1 MKTNLILS
9 ILTATIVITLNFPG
23 VVDEW
28 LNPLQVTAATVAVF
42 VLLIIYQIS
51 KVIKKNTVSPT
62 ESGINQSLLSEEEKV
77 QPLPAYQEGLMV
89 EEFICTIMDAYLN
102 LPEEQGRPDESEK
115 KRLLDEL
122 DIYRQSYLWCVQM
135 QRKYGQQWADAF
147 QGATLP
153 LTNDDYPRLRSLI
166 AEIAL
171 QTSDFCRYR
180 TNDVNLQ
187 ERMMV
192 NPKSMLLDCSVEQA
206 GACEL
211 EINPFNTPKEVL
223 ALYELFSHDE
233 VSLKQAS
240 IHGYIQHK

>member
-51 KVIKKNTVSPT
+51 KVFKKNTVSPT
-62 ESGINQSLLSEEEKV
+62 ESGIDQSLLSEEEKV

-102 LPEEQGRPDESEK
+102 LPEEQERPDESEK

-122 DIYRQSYLWCVQM
+122 DIYRLSTEQRQKPYLGM
-135 QRKYGQQWADAF
+135 QRLQRTEG
-147 QGATLP
+147 
-153 LTNDDYPRLRSLI
+153 I
-166 AEIAL
+166 ASGNHAYTREVEPQREA
-171 QTSDFCRYR
+171 QT
-180 TNDVNLQ
+180 
-187 ERMMV
+187 
-192 NPKSMLLDCSVEQA
+192 
-206 GACEL
+206 
-211 EINPFNTPKEVL
+211 EVRDRNR
-223 ALYELFSHDE
+223 H
-233 VSLKQAS
+233 
-240 IHGYIQHK
+240 